1 MRDEVVK
8 MTTEALE
15 WSVATAVMPGEIES
29 GDRHV
34 VCPFSDGVLV
44 AVIDGLGHGV
54 EAAAAARVAAGV
66 LEKHAGG
73 PVTALV
79 ERCHDSLRST
89 RGVTLSLATISAR
102 ACVLTWAG
110 VGNVEGLLRRAHPGL
125 PDEKLLLRNGV
136 VGSHVPPLR
145 ARVIALQRDDLLVF
159 TTDGVAH
166 DVART
171 LPLRGTLQAIA
182 NGALARGN
190 KGVDDALVLL
200 VRYRCG
206 ES

>member
-1 MRDEVVK
+1 MSIAGLD
-8 MTTEALE
+8 

-34 VCPFSDGVLV
+34 VCPLPDGVLV

-54 EAAAAARVAAGV
+54 EAAAAARMAAGV
-66 LEKHAGG
+66 LEEHAGD

-79 ERCHDSLRST
+79 ERCHHSLRFT
-89 RGVTLSLATISAR
+89 RGVALSLATISLHAR
-102 ACVLTWAG
+102 VMTWAG
-110 VGNVEGLLRRAHPGL
+110 VGNVEGLLRRGQPGR

-136 VGSHVPPLR
+136 VGSHVPSLQ
-145 ARVIALQRDDLLVF
+145 ASVVALDRDDLLVF
-159 TTDGVAH
+159 TTDGVAQE
-166 DVART
+166 VAQT
-171 LPLRGTLQAIA
+171 LPVRGTLQVIV

-190 KGVDDALVLL
+190 KGIDDALVLL
-200 VRYRCG
+200 VRYRGG

>member
-1 MRDEVVK
+1 MSIEGLD
-8 MTTEALE
+8 

-34 VCPFSDGVLV
+34 VCPLSDGVLV

-66 LEKHAGG
+66 LQEHAGE

-79 ERCHDSLRST
+79 ERCHDSLRSS
-89 RGVTLSLATISAR
+89 RGVALSLATISSHAR
-102 ACVLTWAG
+102 VMSWAG
-110 VGNVEGLLRRAHPGL
+110 VGNVEGLLRRAQPGR
-125 PDEKLLLRNGV
+125 PDEKLLLRNGL
-136 VGSHVPPLR
+136 VGSHVPPLQ
-145 ARVIALQRDDLLVF
+145 ASEVALQRDDLLVF
-159 TTDGVAH
+159 ATDGVAQ

-182 NGALARGN
+182 DGALARGN
-190 KGVDDALVLL
+190 KGIDDALVLL
-200 VRYRCG
+200 VRYRG
-206 ES
+206 GDS

>member
-1 MRDEVVK
+1 MSSAGLD
-8 MTTEALE
+8 

-34 VCPFSDGVLV
+34 VCPLSDGVLV

-66 LEKHAGG
+66 LEEHAGE
-73 PVTALV
+73 PVTALI
-79 ERCHDSLRST
+79 ERCHHLLRST
-89 RGVTLSLATISAR
+89 RGVALSLATISSHAR
-102 ACVLTWAG
+102 LMSWAG
-110 VGNVEGLLRRAHPGL
+110 VGNVEGLLRRGRPGR

-136 VGSHVPPLR
+136 VGSHVPPLQ
-145 ARVIALQRDDLLVF
+145 ASVVALEHDDLLVF
-159 TTDGVAH
+159 TTDGVAE
-166 DVART
+166 DVAQT
-171 LPLRGTLQAIA
+171 LPVRGTLQVIA

-190 KGVDDALVLL
+190 KGIDDALVLL
-200 VRYRCG
+200 VRYRGG